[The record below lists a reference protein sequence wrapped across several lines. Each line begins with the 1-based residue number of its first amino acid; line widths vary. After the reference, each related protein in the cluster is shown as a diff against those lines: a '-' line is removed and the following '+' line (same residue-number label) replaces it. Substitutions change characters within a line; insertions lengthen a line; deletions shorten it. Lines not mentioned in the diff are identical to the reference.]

1 MYNDID
7 NDIITLDL
15 PNIVYAFPKGTAQEF
30 QRNMTIFP
38 FLHPLILKIAK
49 ARPNWRLV
57 GYDHHG
63 NFAGAKAAKSFAVFE
78 GGVELGMIAR
88 GYNYCTSQDVFT
100 ITNARIRSKRQRGG
114 EVRTKCIKKAFKTVT
129 SEFHAKT
136 VAELVADSVG
146 VVSTAVG
153 RAVAG
158 PYNRNNS
165 NRRAIEYAALDFAKY
180 NWEQFD
186 KFARKQGVPSVHLD
200 TYHEVEQDYAYVS
213 DLSDMYHKEATMRVI
228 LRGSEYIIARKD
240 NTEILSS
247 EQLSPYMKR
256 AVGLLK
262 LAEVNTFIPTVGV
275 KASPDTMLVMPE
287 KGEADD

>member
-15 PNIVYAFPKGTAQEF
+15 PNIVYAFPKGTAQEQ
-30 QRNMTIFP
+30 QRDMTILP

-57 GYDHHG
+57 GYDYQGH
-63 NFAGAKAAKSFAVFE
+63 FAGAKAAKSFAVFE
-78 GGVELGMIAR
+78 GGVELGHIAR
-88 GYNYCTSQDVFT
+88 SHNYSTSQDVFV
-100 ITNARIRSKRQRGG
+100 IANARIRSKRQRGE
-114 EVRTKCIKKAFKTVT
+114 EVRTKCIKKAFKIVT

-136 VAELVADSVG
+136 VTELVADSTS
-146 VVSTAVG
+146 VVSNAVA

-158 PYNRNNS
+158 PYNRRTN
-165 NRRAIEYAALDFAKY
+165 NRRAIEYAALDFAKG

-186 KFARKQGVPSVHLD
+186 KFAREQGVPSVHLD
-200 TYHEVEQDYAYVS
+200 TYHEVEQDYAYA
-213 DLSDMYHKEATMRVI
+213 DNLNGMYVKGDTMRVI
-228 LRGSEYIIARKD
+228 LRGSEYIIAHKD

-256 AVGLLK
+256 SVGLLK
-262 LAEVNTFIPTVGV
+262 LAEVNTFIPNVGV
-275 KASPDTMLVMPE
+275 KASPDTMLVMRE